1 MAVFK
6 EEFLDKVKKELPKTF
21 VPFDWEYAIKGGFG
35 YDNNKLKSVY
45 LYGSSGRP
53 LITAK
58 FNQIESGWEFEK
70 IYIKKEGHSIEK
82 AYDKNSNVV
91 AKYLNF
97 PSYNSDP
104 SVLVNMEDENK
115 DRIISILEKQI
126 KLQKELKS
134 GKIFYWQIEK
144 NGQEVEIPYIF
155 AEKTLSY
162 NNKNITK
169 SLSITQ
175 GLKMEDCKWFYKGKI
190 NKDNIETQNVEYII
204 LNN

>member
-6 EEFLDKVKKELPKTF
+6 EEFLDKVKKELPKTS
-21 VPFDWEYAIKGGFG
+21 VSFDWEYAVKGGFG
-35 YDNNKLKSVY
+35 YNNNKLKSVY

-53 LITAK
+53 LVTAK
-58 FNQIESGWEFEK
+58 FNKIESGWEFEK
-70 IYIKKEGHSIEK
+70 IYIKKEGSSIEK

-97 PSYNSDP
+97 PSYNGDP

-115 DRIISILEKQI
+115 DRIINILEKQI

-144 NGQEVEIPYIF
+144 NGEDVETPYVF
-155 AEKTLSY
+155 AEEPLSCGDKEI
-162 NNKNITK
+162 NTP
-169 SLSITQ
+169 LSITK
-175 GLKMEDCKWFYKGKI
+175 GLEIKNCKWFYKGKI
-190 NKDNIETQNVEYII
+190 NKNNVETQNVEYVI

>member
-6 EEFLDKVKKELPKTF
+6 EEFLKEIKKELPETS
-21 VPFDWEYAIKGGFG
+21 VPFDWEYAVKGGFG
-35 YDNNKLKSVY
+35 YDNDKLKSVY

-58 FNQIESGWEFEK
+58 FNQKESGWEFEK
-70 IYIKKEGHSIEK
+70 IYIKKEGYSIEK
-82 AYDKNSNVV
+82 SYDKDSNIV

-97 PSYNSDP
+97 PSYSGDP

-115 DRIISILEKQI
+115 DRIINILEKQI
-126 KLQKELKS
+126 KLQKELES

-144 NGQEVEIPYIF
+144 NGQEVETPYIF
-155 AEKTLSY
+155 AEETLSY
-162 NNKNITK
+162 SNKKINTP
-169 SLSITQ
+169 LLITQ
-175 GLKMEDCKWFYKGKI
+175 DLEIENCKWFYKGKI
-190 NKDNIETQNVEYII
+190 NEDKIETQNVEYII

>member
-6 EEFLDKVKKELPKTF
+6 EEFLNEIKKELPKTS
-21 VPFDWEYAIKGGFG
+21 VPFDWEYAVKGGFG

-58 FNQIESGWEFEK
+58 FNQKESGWEFEK
-70 IYIKKEGHSIEK
+70 IYIKKEGYSIEK
-82 AYDKNSNVV
+82 SYDKDSNVV

-97 PSYNSDP
+97 PAYKGNP
-104 SVLVNMEDENK
+104 NVLVNMEDENK

-126 KLQKELKS
+126 DLQKRLES
-134 GKIFYWQIEK
+134 GKVFYWQIEK
-144 NGQEVEIPYIF
+144 NGEEVETPYVF
-155 AEKTLSY
+155 TEQPLSC
-162 NNKNITK
+162 NNKNIETP
-169 SLSITQ
+169 LLITQ
-175 GLKMEDCKWFYKGKI
+175 DLDIEKCMWFYKGKI
-190 NKDNIETQNVEYII
+190 NEDNIETQNVEYII